1 MTTSSTTTLHAMHLT
16 SEPICLLKTAVA
28 TVANKSTQVDANI
41 LFNEGSQCSFATQTL
56 IDKLQLQPHQTE
68 MIQLS
73 AFGSTNPQVK
83 KLNVTNLQLI
93 TNTGTPVAINVLI
106 VPSIA
111 TPLENT
117 VKTPLLKDLPYLRGL
132 QLAHP
137 VTKSNSFEISLLIGA
152 DHYWD
157 LVGDHTVRG
166 DGPTVVS
173 SKIGYLLSG
182 PISTVHP
189 QQQRNITNLVCMVTS
204 HTQEEKDLQKLW
216 FMESIASPNPDQQFF
231 QDYSSTSV
239 SRCPDG
245 SYMAR
250 FPWKRQHSLLPTNFN
265 ICKKRTHSLVRRL
278 SRTPHLLSK
287 YDAIIA
293 DQLKRGFIERVQEPT
308 LSTSAH
314 YIPHHAVQKDSN
326 HTNLHCVRLQ
336 LQRVSILSLP
346 Q

>member
-1 MTTSSTTTLHAMHLT
+1 
-16 SEPICLLKTAVA
+16 
-28 TVANKSTQVDANI
+28 
-41 LFNEGSQCSFATQTL
+41 
-56 IDKLQLQPHQTE
+56 

-93 TNTGTPVAINVLI
+93 TNTGTPVAINVLV

-137 VTKSNSFEISLLIGA
+137 VTKSDSFEISLLIGA

-166 DGPTVVS
+166 DGPTAVS
-173 SKIGYLLSG
+173 SKLGYLLSG

-216 FMESIASPNPDQQFF
+216 SVESIGISPTASPNPDQQFF
-231 QDYSSTSV
+231 QDYSSTSI

-250 FPWKRQHSLLPTNFN
+250 FPWK
-265 ICKKRTHSLVRRL
+265 
-278 SRTPHLLSK
+278 
-287 YDAIIA
+287 
-293 DQLKRGFIERVQEPT
+293 
-308 LSTSAH
+308 
-314 YIPHHAVQKDSN
+314 
-326 HTNLHCVRLQ
+326 
-336 LQRVSILSLP
+336 
-346 Q
+346 